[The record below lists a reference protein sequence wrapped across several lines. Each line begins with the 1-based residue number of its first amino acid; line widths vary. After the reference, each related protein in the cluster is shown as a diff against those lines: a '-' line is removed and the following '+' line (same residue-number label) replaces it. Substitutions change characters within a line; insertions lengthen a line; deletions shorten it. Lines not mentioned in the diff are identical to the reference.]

1 MLHFAS
7 FLKIKYCY
15 ELFSLRFVLNRLL
28 KVGFNSYLYSTL
40 SSGFRSELSWDTLY
54 LGGALRQDLE
64 AVHVVLSSLC
74 GIPLV
79 HLFVYFHLAAA
90 GDKVATISGKFQAA
104 LLLGVFSFAGGLIER
119 SLAGPARPT
128 NRLRS
133 SRLGKE
139 IRFVTVWKLV
149 IESLAIGHSKV
160 VFSVEILLVVFVG
173 AATTVKFFEAVD
185 FVVADASVAV

>member
-7 FLKIKYCY
+7 FFKIKYCY

-28 KVGFNSYLYSTL
+28 KVGINSYLYSTL

-79 HLFVYFHLAAA
+79 HLFVYFH
-90 GDKVATISGKFQAA
+90 
-104 LLLGVFSFAGGLIER
+104 
-119 SLAGPARPT
+119 
-128 NRLRS
+128 
-133 SRLGKE
+133 
-139 IRFVTVWKLV
+139 
-149 IESLAIGHSKV
+149 
-160 VFSVEILLVVFVG
+160 
-173 AATTVKFFEAVD
+173 FF
-185 FVVADASVAV
+185 